1 MNVNG
6 CRLPL
11 TICGGNTQLHVG
23 RLAVRA
29 QINWEGCLE
38 LGICWNH
45 TSLPISFLQLSIQF
59 SLLQNTYPSV
69 PEFQDFHSSNLE
81 NVCIK
86 FFFSCRRLHYSN
98 SQTLHVAMNSSWI
111 RHGAVDTFATICSSA
126 LLSMEPSSLP
136 KPLFKKAHNIYSILS
151 TILYNS
157 MLLLLV
163 VIYCSYISLLLS
175 SGYFSKFFISAPS
188 PSGHKCNSY
197 TLAVLLFTWS
207 SQTIPSDPQVGSCIE
222 NYNLQS

>member
-1 MNVNG
+1 M
-6 CRLPL
+6 
-11 TICGGNTQLHVG
+11 
-23 RLAVRA
+23 
-29 QINWEGCLE
+29 
-38 LGICWNH
+38 GICWNH

-126 LLSMEPSSLP
+126 LLSVEPSSLP

-157 MLLLLV
+157 MLLLWWSFTVHILACSFPQAIFQSSLFLHLHHQATSAIPIPWQYSYSPDPLRQSPLTPKLV
-163 VIYCSYISLLLS
+163 HALKITICSH
-175 SGYFSKFFISAPS
+175 KPKHRAEDNPAP
-188 PSGHKCNSY
+188 NTAALA
-197 TLAVLLFTWS
+197 TLRTK
-207 SQTIPSDPQVGSCIE
+207 E
-222 NYNLQS
+222 NVTY